1 MNSLANAFENV
12 FSSDI
17 LIAVMF
23 LGQHEKEVLIIRNIA
38 SHSIT
43 TFLISQVIL
52 EKVLPRIKNVL
63 DGVNNAAPVRNNCI
77 PDKILILMPPG
88 QTEN

>member
-23 LGQHEKEVLIIRNIA
+23 LGQHEKEVLIIINIV

-43 TFLISQVIL
+43 TFIISQVIL

>member
-1 MNSLANAFENV
+1 MESQTNAFENV

-23 LGQHEKEVLIIRNIA
+23 LGQHEKEVLIIINIV

-43 TFLISQVIL
+43 TFIISQVIL

-63 DGVNNAAPVRNNCI
+63 DGVNNAAPVRKNGTSF
-77 PDKILILMPPG
+77 DILFLMPPG

>member
-1 MNSLANAFENV
+1 MDSLANAFANV

-23 LGQHEKEVLIIRNIA
+23 LGQHEKEVLIIINIV

-43 TFLISQVIL
+43 TFIISQVIL

-63 DGVNNAAPVRNNCI
+63 DGVNNAAPVRNNWYSFLNLDFVA
-77 PDKILILMPPG
+77 PRP
-88 QTEN
+88 N